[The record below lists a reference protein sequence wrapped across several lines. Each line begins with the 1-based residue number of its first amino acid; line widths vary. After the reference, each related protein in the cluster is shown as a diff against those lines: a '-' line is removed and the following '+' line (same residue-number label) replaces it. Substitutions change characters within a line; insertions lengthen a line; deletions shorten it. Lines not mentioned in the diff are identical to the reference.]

1 MTGSLPLVSV
11 ICLCYNH
18 ERFVREAVVSVIHQT
33 YPNIQIIVA
42 DDASTDASAG
52 VIRQLKIDYPQIEL
66 LLLEQNLGNC
76 KAFNRALELANGD
89 YIIDLAADDILLPGR
104 IQKQVDFFI
113 NSGKEY
119 GVVYSNANYI
129 DETGKFIRNHFEY
142 LLQKKFIRE
151 VPQGDIFLLVIR
163 AYFIPSPTVMFRKE
177 IIDQLNGY
185 DENLAYEDFDFWVRS
200 ARITLYG
207 YIPEVLTLIR
217 KHRASLSTG
226 WYKVGDKQLHSTYL
240 ICLKI
245 LKMCK
250 NKEEFES
257 FIMRVRYELRQSV
270 FSHNRNEARLFFQL
284 LKSIKKV
291 TIHDWVLF
299 VISELK
305 IPVLW
310 IRKVYYSFQY
320 S

>member
-18 ERFVREAVVSVIHQT
+18 ERFVREAVESVIHQT
-33 YPNIQIIVA
+33 YPNIQIILA
-42 DDASTDASAG
+42 DDASTDGSVS
-52 VIRQLKIDYPQIEL
+52 VIRQLKMDYPQIEL

-76 KAFNRALELANGD
+76 KAFNRALKLAKGD
-89 YIIDLAADDILLPGR
+89 YIIDLAADDILLPRR

-119 GVVYSNANYI
+119 GVVFSNANYI
-129 DETGKFIRNHFEY
+129 DETGRFIRNHFEY
-142 LLQKKFIRE
+142 LLKKKFIRE
-151 VPQGDIFLLVIR
+151 VPHGDIFLLVIR

-299 VISELK
+299 VILELK

-310 IRKVYYSFQY
+310 IRKVYYRFQY